1 MIFLTIL
8 LLLIGYALLRMWL
21 TRKSLPPGPIPI
33 PFVGNLHQLAY
44 KIMVE
49 KKDFAGSMRDFVKD
63 YGSVHTFWF
72 GPVATVQICDYPS
85 AVEAMI
91 KNGSAF
97 VNRALPFLFET
108 SRGGRGILAS
118 KDSFWTEQRRF
129 SLHTLR
135 NFGLGRN
142 IIEERIMYELD
153 FTCEELQ
160 KQMVDGQVSLDP
172 NHLFDLLVG
181 NIINRI
187 LFGERFEKHEEEKF
201 FGLKSKLD
209 NIFDDFKTY
218 DVLINKWT
226 VSFPPLRRRA
236 EQLLKPQN
244 DLMDFLANQVEKR
257 KKDIAEGLHS
267 LEGEGN
273 DFVDAFLIQMEKN
286 KKLGLQ
292 TSFDDESLTH
302 TLLDLWAA
310 GQETTATTLKW
321 AFAYLLLHPEVTS
334 KAVQELRSVTH
345 SNRPLS
351 LADRTNTP
359 YFNAVLTEIH
369 RCAAIFPMNLSRRTE
384 GDTPVGKYTIPD
396 GTSVNVQL
404 ALIMSDTAYFPDFAE
419 FNPDR
424 YMTGQK
430 LEEQVI
436 PFGIGRRAC
445 LGESLARAEL
455 YLIIGNLL
463 LRFDISTNPDHA
475 PMDKAKS
482 VFGVVRKVSPYHIV
496 FSRS

>member
-1 MIFLTIL
+1 MSDISDNMKGLD
-8 LLLIGYALLRMWL
+8 GPRL
-21 TRKSLPPGPIPI
+21 TRLCLEKSLEKRCVPFSSYMDDNTVDRHLISHTFHVQWNFLRGYFINWQRNKGPIPI

-142 IIEERIMYELD
+142 IIEERIMYDDDESLTHTLLD
-153 FTCEELQ
+153 LWAA
-160 KQMVDGQVSLDP
+160 GQETTATTLKWA
-172 NHLFDLLVG
+172 FAYLL
-181 NIINRI
+181 
-187 LFGERFEKHEEEKF
+187 
-201 FGLKSKLD
+201 
-209 NIFDDFKTY
+209 
-218 DVLINKWT
+218 
-226 VSFPPLRRRA
+226 
-236 EQLLKPQN
+236 
-244 DLMDFLANQVEKR
+244 
-257 KKDIAEGLHS
+257 LHP
-267 LEGEGN
+267 
-273 DFVDAFLIQMEKN
+273 
-286 KKLGLQ
+286 
-292 TSFDDESLTH
+292 ESLTH

-359 YFNAVLTEIH
+359 YFNAILTEIHRCAAIFPMNLSRRTEGDTSVGKYTIPDGTSVNVQLALIMSDTAYFPDFAEVTSKAVQELRSVTHSNRPLSLADRTNTPYFNAVLTEIH

-384 GDTPVGKYTIPD
+384 GDTSVGKYTIPD

-455 YLIIGNLL
+455 YL
-463 LRFDISTNPDHA
+463 
-475 PMDKAKS
+475 
-482 VFGVVRKVSPYHIV
+482 V
-496 FSRS
+496 

>member
-8 LLLIGYALLRMWL
+8 LLLVGYALLRMWL

-49 KKDFAGSMRDFVKD
+49 KKDFD

-153 FTCEELQ
+153 FTY
-160 KQMVDGQVSLDP
+160 QMVDGQVSLDP

-187 LFGERFEKHEEEKF
+187 LFGERFEKKKGSVNFCEVWV
-201 FGLKSKLD
+201 LD
-209 NIFDDFKTY
+209 STIT
-218 DVLINKWT
+218 LTIC
-226 VSFPPLRRRA
+226 
-236 EQLLKPQN
+236 
-244 DLMDFLANQVEKR
+244 R

-384 GDTPVGKYTIPD
+384 GDTSVGKYTIPD

-404 ALIMSDTAYFPDFAE
+404 ALIMSDTAYFPDYAE

-424 YMTGQK
+424 YMAGQK